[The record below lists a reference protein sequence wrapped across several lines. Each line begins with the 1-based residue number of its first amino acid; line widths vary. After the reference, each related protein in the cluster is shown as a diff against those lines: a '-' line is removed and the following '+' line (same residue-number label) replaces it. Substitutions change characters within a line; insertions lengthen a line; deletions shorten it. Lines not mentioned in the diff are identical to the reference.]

1 MANTTARE
9 QEENYLDR
17 IKVLERELEEANERL
32 KRVGCTLD
40 RERHEDS
47 SPWDGRGHRLNK
59 EQVERYS
66 RQIILPSFGVQGA
79 LFVTFDTQIKRW
91 VQPVCESEYNGLR
104 VFSLQIMMMRAGQ
117 SRVCHGS
124 VLVIGAGGL
133 GSPALLYLA
142 ASGVGKIG
150 IVDRDCVELSN
161 IHRQVIHKEASV
173 SQPKTESAAAAL
185 KALNSSIEIEEFREG
200 FHPWNALEIVD
211 RFDVV
216 LDASDNAPTRYLISD
231 ACCVARKPLVSG
243 AAIGT
248 DGQLTVYCYGD
259 DGPCYRCLF
268 PKPPPPQNCARCADA
283 GVLGPVPGIIGTMQ
297 ALEVIKILAGIGEI
311 FSRKLLMMD
320 ALYCRYHVVKLR
332 ARNQQCVAC
341 GSCPDVTRETLPG
354 IDYMEFTGQQSASD
368 GPPKPLNLVADS
380 HRISAGDLIERFVGH
395 VYEVIILF
403 TTK

>member
-1 MANTTARE
+1 M
-9 QEENYLDR
+9 
-17 IKVLERELEEANERL
+17 
-32 KRVGCTLD
+32 
-40 RERHEDS
+40 
-47 SPWDGRGHRLNK
+47 
-59 EQVERYS
+59 
-66 RQIILPSFGVQGA
+66 
-79 LFVTFDTQIKRW
+79 
-91 VQPVCESEYNGLR
+91 
-104 VFSLQIMMMRAGQ
+104 
-117 SRVCHGS
+117 
-124 VLVIGAGGL
+124 IGAGGL

-150 IVDRDCVELSN
+150 IVDKDCVELSN
-161 IHRQVIHKEASV
+161 IHRQVIHNEASV
-173 SQPKTESAAAAL
+173 SKPKTESAAAAL
-185 KALNSSIEIEEFREG
+185 KALNSSIIIEEFTEG
-200 FHPWNALEIVD
+200 FHPWNALDIVD

-332 ARNQQCVAC
+332 ARNEQCVAC
-341 GSCPDVTRETLPG
+341 GNCPDVTRETLPG

-368 GPPKPLNLVADS
+368 GPPKPLKLVKDS
-380 HRISAGDLIERFVGH
+380 HRISAKDLIERLVDSIK
-395 VYEVIILF
+395 VLF
-403 TTK
+403 TMMMMNKTSFLKLIPPNILACRLRGEQRHLLFDVRPTEQFNICSIPGSINTPWKEFEKHEEFIHQAVKSHGDHDTTVMVSVVCRRGNDSQRALQRIHEMGYTQGVDVIGGVESWARTVDPTFPLY